1 MSRNDFGHFLVPI
14 LSQYPSIQAMA
25 WVPRVEESHRMEYE
39 INAKLDGFP
48 DFQIVQKGSDGKMIP
63 VGPKEEYFPVYFC
76 EPFTETRISLGFDLS
91 SNEIRRKALERS
103 RKTGRLIATE
113 KMILVMESQNRFG
126 FIVLAPVYNKN
137 TSPDMASNDL
147 RGFAVGA
154 FRIGDI
160 VEGALTHLKI
170 GDIGITLYD
179 RSASED
185 QAFLYSRPADGE
197 RTSSNSGSRPVP
209 GETPVLTNTDTFDV
223 AGREWQIVTEATPRF
238 ARSRKNYQ
246 PVGATATVLLLTVML
261 AGYTVIRK
269 QNEKKLRAGEEK
281 FRSVVRCAPDAIF
294 VLAQGRF
301 VFFNEATLDLLGIAS
316 EELLIGRS
324 IEDFIH
330 PDAKMLVLERLR
342 SVCEEKKT
350 LPLMEQKYIR
360 SDGTETEVEVA
371 SVPYEFDKVAGALV
385 FMRDIAGRKITEQ
398 KLSKMNEYLEN
409 IFVNSPDGIGIVDQ
423 HGRFI
428 RWNKIAAEQFGYTS
442 EELSGKPSRELYAN
456 QDDYTKMVHELR
468 QHGGISKYEI
478 DMKRKDGFVAAF
490 ELSIS
495 LLKDDSGEIIGSV
508 CVARDLSAMKK
519 ALKAVE
525 ASNELLQEEI
535 AHRLRVEES
544 LRKSEHEFR
553 EILETVNLLAVSLDV
568 GGRIVFCNNF
578 FLTAT
583 GWQRDE
589 IMGLDWFEAVFPEGS
604 CDLSSQDYREQ
615 LVQGE
620 IAPNCEEEI
629 TTYLGKRILIAWHN
643 TVLKDS
649 DGNIV
654 GTTRIGQDI
663 GLRRQMEKELRDASA
678 EMELLIAFIPSILI
692 ELSWANRII
701 RWNFAAEKT
710 FMLSPDEIVG
720 NRLEVSPIPWD
731 AERVSDIIAQCTSG
745 RTIVTAKDIRFFR
758 HDGTEGLM
766 DITVSPIISEP
777 DELSGI
783 IILGSD
789 VTEQRLLE
797 RQLSQAQKLESI
809 GQLAAG
815 IAHEINTP
823 TQYVGD
829 NVRFLQDAFHDI
841 ETLLDKYGDL
851 PRVVRE
857 GASPDEVER
866 LITEAQEQ
874 ADIEY
879 LREEAPKAIAQSLEG
894 VSRVSRIVLA
904 MKEFSHPGTTEKV
917 SVDINRAVEST
928 ITVARNEWKYVA
940 DMVTDFDSTLPFV
953 PCLPGEL
960 NQVVLNLIINASHA
974 VADARGNDED
984 RKGTITVRTRNLGDR
999 VLISVGD
1006 TGTGIPE
1013 NIRPRIF
1020 DPFFTTKQVGKGTG
1034 QGLAIAYS
1042 VIVEKHGGEIRF
1054 ETEVG
1059 KGTTFIIVLPIADGK
1074 ESEGG
1079 DR

>member
-1 MSRNDFGHFLVPI
+1 M
-14 LSQYPSIQAMA
+14 
-25 WVPRVEESHRMEYE
+25 
-39 INAKLDGFP
+39 
-48 DFQIVQKGSDGKMIP
+48 
-63 VGPKEEYFPVYFC
+63 
-76 EPFTETRISLGFDLS
+76 
-91 SNEIRRKALERS
+91 
-103 RKTGRLIATE
+103 
-113 KMILVMESQNRFG
+113 
-126 FIVLAPVYNKN
+126 
-137 TSPDMASNDL
+137 
-147 RGFAVGA
+147 
-154 FRIGDI
+154 
-160 VEGALTHLKI
+160 
-170 GDIGITLYD
+170 
-179 RSASED
+179 
-185 QAFLYSRPADGE
+185 
-197 RTSSNSGSRPVP
+197 
-209 GETPVLTNTDTFDV
+209 
-223 AGREWQIVTEATPRF
+223 
-238 ARSRKNYQ
+238 
-246 PVGATATVLLLTVML
+246 
-261 AGYTVIRK
+261 
-269 QNEKKLRAGEEK
+269 
-281 FRSVVRCAPDAIF
+281 
-294 VLAQGRF
+294 
-301 VFFNEATLDLLGIAS
+301 
-316 EELLIGRS
+316 
-324 IEDFIH
+324 
-330 PDAKMLVLERLR
+330 
-342 SVCEEKKT
+342 
-350 LPLMEQKYIR
+350 
-360 SDGTETEVEVA
+360 
-371 SVPYEFDKVAGALV
+371 
-385 FMRDIAGRKITEQ
+385 
-398 KLSKMNEYLEN
+398 
-409 IFVNSPDGIGIVDQ
+409 
-423 HGRFI
+423 
-428 RWNKIAAEQFGYTS
+428 
-442 EELSGKPSRELYAN
+442 
-456 QDDYTKMVHELR
+456 
-468 QHGGISKYEI
+468 
-478 DMKRKDGFVAAF
+478 
-490 ELSIS
+490 
-495 LLKDDSGEIIGSV
+495 
-508 CVARDLSAMKK
+508 
-519 ALKAVE
+519 
-525 ASNELLQEEI
+525 
-535 AHRLRVEES
+535 
-544 LRKSEHEFR
+544 
-553 EILETVNLLAVSLDV
+553 
-568 GGRIVFCNNF
+568 
-578 FLTAT
+578 
-583 GWQRDE
+583 
-589 IMGLDWFEAVFPEGS
+589 
-604 CDLSSQDYREQ
+604 
-615 LVQGE
+615 
-620 IAPNCEEEI
+620 
-629 TTYLGKRILIAWHN
+629 
-643 TVLKDS
+643 LKDS